1 LNASLSRLIAHLSKL
16 PSSAA
21 FQAIDQKLAC
31 LHRDLAA
38 VNGLLGKMDELKDS
52 VSTKLDAFG
61 AALSDAGGQAGAK
74 IQELE
79 GKMAKNADAAREKA
93 AEAVEKFE
101 AAENDGTIAN
111 GLWEILWPQGDGRL
125 PRVDEV
131 DGLNELGRPSAGFC
145 SVM

>member
-1 LNASLSRLIAHLSKL
+1 MGDVSTGDDTAQQLNASLSRLIAHLSKL

-31 LHRDLAA
+31 LQRDLEV
-38 VNGLLGKMDELKDS
+38 VNGLLGKMDELKES

-79 GKMAKNADAAREKA
+79 GKMERNADAAREKVGEAQDRFKA
-93 AEAVEKFE
+93 AED
-101 AAENDGTIAN
+101 DGTIED

-125 PRVDEV
+125 P
-131 DGLNELGRPSAGFC
+131 
-145 SVM
+145 